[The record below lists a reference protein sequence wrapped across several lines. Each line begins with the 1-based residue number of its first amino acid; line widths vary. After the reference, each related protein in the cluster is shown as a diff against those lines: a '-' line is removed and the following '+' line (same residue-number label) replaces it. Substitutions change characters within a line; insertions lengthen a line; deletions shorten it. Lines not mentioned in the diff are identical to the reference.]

1 MAIDYCL
8 ISRRGGEMWRLGVAQ
23 FGILGTLFASFAEF
37 FALFAVKSFSRKVR
51 KGHKENR
58 TGAEKFETIE

>member
-1 MAIDYCL
+1 L
-8 ISRRGGEMWRLGVAQ
+8 IIVSSAGEEGKCGRWGVAQ

-37 FALFAVKSFSRKVR
+37 FALLAVKSFSRKVR

-58 TGAEKFETIE
+58 TGAERFETVE